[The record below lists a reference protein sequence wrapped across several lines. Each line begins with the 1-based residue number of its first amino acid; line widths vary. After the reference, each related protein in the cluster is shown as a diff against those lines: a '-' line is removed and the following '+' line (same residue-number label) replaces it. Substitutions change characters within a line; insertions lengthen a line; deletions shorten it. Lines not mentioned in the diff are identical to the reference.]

1 MRKKNKKVNN
11 QQKKIKYLP
20 FNEVLQNKPSY
31 AEIKNIIKK
40 IAGEFFLKRTGG
52 QPMIIPVIM
61 SKN

>member
-1 MRKKNKKVNN
+1 MLKEEGESYFEKG
-11 QQKKIKYLP
+11 I
-20 FNEVLQNKPSY
+20 NEVLQNKPSY